1 MVVNADERTTE
12 GQYFAEGDKYGVVYL
27 AQWWA
32 EEARGE
38 HYAAEAAQCHS
49 DDKLQTFHTNVY
61 WYFLLALR
69 AETIVR
75 AVRRDKKSQ
84 LSKPI
89 INGVWV
95 IKNNINN
102 ISAGEQHTPAAGR
115 YIPRSAQ
122 CVVLRAT
129 SCWILLFMLL
139 LPYLRFLVIR
149 R

>member
-1 MVVNADERTTE
+1 MVVNADERTAE
-12 GQYFAEGDKYGVVYL
+12 GQYFTEGDEYGVVYL

-32 EEARGE
+32 EEACGE

-49 DDKLQTFHTNVY
+49 DDKLQTFHTNVC

-139 LPYLRFLVIR
+139 LPYSFF
-149 R
+149 

>member
-1 MVVNADERTTE
+1 MVVNADERTAE
-12 GQYFAEGDKYGVVYL
+12 GQYFTEGDEYGVVYL

-32 EEARGE
+32 EEACGE

-49 DDKLQTFHTNVY
+49 DDKLQTFHTNVC

-102 ISAGEQHTPAAGR
+102 ISAGERT
-115 YIPRSAQ
+115 RSDRSSRQA
-122 CVVLRAT
+122 R
-129 SCWILLFMLL
+129 
-139 LPYLRFLVIR
+139 
-149 R
+149 